1 LNSIEEEKLFKA
13 RFEEHKDQ
21 IFRLCLGYFQQD
33 KELAEDALQETFI
46 KAWVHRKQF
55 RADANWQTWI
65 YRIAVN
71 TCLFQLKKQKKEQQN
86 QDAFSSFPPEEYDAE
101 KEQKIQ
107 KMYACINQLSPQ
119 NRILILMVLEGIP
132 YATIEETL
140 GLSPE
145 NLRVKIHRIKKQLYP
160 CITDGKL

>member
-1 LNSIEEEKLFKA
+1 LDSIEEEKLFKA

-21 IFRLCLGYFQQD
+21 IFRLCRGYFQQD
-33 KELAEDALQETFI
+33 QDLAEDALQETFI
-46 KAWVHRKQF
+46 KAWVHRRKF
-55 RADANWQTWI
+55 REDANWQTWI

-86 QDAFSSFPPEEYDAE
+86 QAAFYALPAEHYDVE

-107 KMYACINQLSPQ
+107 KMYTCINQLSPQ
-119 NRILILMVLEGIP
+119 NKILILMVLEGIP

-140 GLSPE
+140 GLSSE

-160 CITDGKL
+160 CITNGKL

>member
-1 LNSIEEEKLFKA
+1 MNSIEEEKLFKA

-86 QDAFSSFPPEEYDAE
+86 QDAFSALPSEEYDAE

-107 KMYACINQLSPQ
+107 KMYACITQLSPQ
-119 NRILILMVLEGIP
+119 NRIIILMVLEGIP